1 VSGSS
6 EKPSYDALL
15 IPGGGVRDKGE
26 LPPWVKSRLDHVIK
40 IHSTEYIIV
49 LSAGTVYKAPPLDE
63 NGFPI
68 FESIA
73 AAQYLVDQG
82 INPGAILCETSSYD
96 TVGNA
101 YFSRVIHVDPQ
112 GCKRLH
118 IITSVFHMPRTKAI
132 FEWLYGLDGQ
142 GGKYQLTFDPTPDTG
157 IAAADLQ
164 ARVDKEAESLSQFLK
179 NTATIHTLQDCHRW
193 LFTEHAAYAASA
205 TKRQAIGKA
214 LNTY

>member
-1 VSGSS
+1 MSGST
-6 EKPSYDALL
+6 EKAFYDAIL

-26 LPPWVKSRLDHVIK
+26 LPPWVKCRLDHAIE
-40 IHSTEYIIV
+40 IHQTEYIIV

-73 AAQYLVDQG
+73 AAKYLVKHG
-82 INPGAILCETSSYD
+82 INPEAILCETSSYD

-101 YFSRVIHVDPQ
+101 YFSRVIHVEPR
-112 GCKRLH
+112 GFRRLH
-118 IITSVFHMPRTKAI
+118 LITSAFHMPRTKAI
-132 FEWLYGLDGQ
+132 FEWLYGLDHQ
-142 GGKYQLTFDPTPDTG
+142 GGKYQLTFDPVPDIG

-164 ARVDKEAESLSQFLK
+164 ARVAKEAESLRQFLK
-179 NTATIHTLQDCHRW
+179 NTATIHTLQACHQW
-193 LFTEHAAYAASA
+193 LFTEHAAYAFSA
-205 TKRQAIGKA
+205 TKKQAIGNS